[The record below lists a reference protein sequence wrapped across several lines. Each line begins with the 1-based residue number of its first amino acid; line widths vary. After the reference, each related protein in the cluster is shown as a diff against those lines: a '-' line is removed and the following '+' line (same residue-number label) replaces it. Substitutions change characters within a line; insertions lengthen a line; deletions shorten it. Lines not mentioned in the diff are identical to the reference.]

1 VTADI
6 GAPLG
11 RLRAD
16 GGLTRSRLLVQAQA
30 DLLQAPGEVS
40 GSQDATALGVAALA
54 RLGAGE
60 CTALAEAVGQAEVE
74 WVAEPAITPDQ
85 AAERCSVY
93 NSAVQAV
100 LAARQA
106 PPR

>member
-1 VTADI
+1 
-6 GAPLG
+6 
-11 RLRAD
+11 
-16 GGLTRSRLLVQAQA
+16 
-30 DLLQAPGEVS
+30 
-40 GSQDATALGVAALA
+40 VAALA

-60 CTALAEAVGQAEVE
+60 CTALAEAVGVAEVE